1 MAIPIDAILSMG
13 LSFRNIHAERFG
25 EGGAGVT
32 ASRRSEQSNADSNVL
47 ARYSMTI
54 GEVGV
59 EEIEIDSVA
68 GLLNSRLTLFGQSK
82 QLAGYPKALPTFLK
96 KAPPT

>member
-1 MAIPIDAILSMG
+1 
-13 LSFRNIHAERFG
+13 
-25 EGGAGVT
+25 
-32 ASRRSEQSNADSNVL
+32 
-47 ARYSMTI
+47 MTI

-82 QLAGYPKALPTFLK
+82 QLAGYPKALPTNPS
-96 KAPPT
+96 KAPPPDRKRSGEHERAGVRAF